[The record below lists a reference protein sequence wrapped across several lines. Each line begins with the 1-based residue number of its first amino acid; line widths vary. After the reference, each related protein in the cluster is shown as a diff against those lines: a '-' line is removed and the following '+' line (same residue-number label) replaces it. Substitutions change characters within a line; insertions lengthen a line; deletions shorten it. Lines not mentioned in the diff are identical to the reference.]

1 MLQIIEIDGKE
12 YHADD
17 DGIVILDEDG
27 DPIPSHVC
35 ICHAYSDTEC
45 VCSAWDRPLPNDDDW
60 LSMNDFFD

>member
-35 ICHAYSDTEC
+35 ICHAYSDMEC

-60 LSMNDFFD
+60 LSMEDYFE